1 VTNSDNPGRVVI
13 RQPAADTLTDILTFR
28 DDQQKL
34 KAAFDAKTRFRLYKA
49 AGDSQ
54 PYFQFG
60 DDIFGN
66 SSINLGG
73 GGSTQPDIRLRWNSN
88 GTLTVD
94 RNSLPPICNA
104 GARANLVCNSDTTVD
119 CPGTCSGGGN
129 PGTQCQVA
137 DCGSGGSCVAGG
149 CSGGPTPGK
158 SCCYGGGVCSNLPV
172 CPGCCGA
179 PPTTLDVGAFNAGF
193 NSTLRMWGPNIGT
206 GSTFGTIT
214 FDGNQFIFNPPL
226 PGIGSG
232 CSVTGG
238 VITCNGIKLH

>member
-1 VTNSDNPGRVVI
+1 
-13 RQPAADTLTDILTFR
+13 
-28 DDQQKL
+28 
-34 KAAFDAKTRFRLYKA
+34 
-49 AGDSQ
+49 
-54 PYFQFG
+54 
-60 DDIFGN
+60 
-66 SSINLGG
+66 
-73 GGSTQPDIRLRWNSN
+73 
-88 GTLTVD
+88 
-94 RNSLPPICNA
+94 
-104 GARANLVCNSDTTVD
+104 
-119 CPGTCSGGGN
+119 

-158 SCCYGGGVCSNLPV
+158 SCCYGGGVCSHLPV

-238 VITCNGIKLH
+238 VITCNGIKLHGTGTSLVVYNPTDVLLQTPIHEMRADGLGPGLVLRRLAGTNSDSLQFREDAAGGNKVRGGFYARTDTTYGPFLNDLAAGPCGECVGGT